1 VLQEFC
7 RRERP
12 GAVSKQLGAGDP
24 GKFFEDLLYRPAN
37 ETVEKLILQRA
48 FRGQAMID
56 CIVFRSKGGWTG
68 GLLGKG
74 SVDRPKTMDLADI
87 VN

>member
-1 VLQEFC
+1 M
-7 RRERP
+7 P
-12 GAVSKQLGAGDP
+12 P
-24 GKFFEDLLYRPAN
+24 N

-48 FRGQAMID
+48 FPGQAMIE
-56 CIVFRSKGGWTG
+56 CTVFRSEGGWTG
-68 GLLGKG
+68 GLLGKR